1 VVFGAIA
8 ALALL
13 GVLLACGLMGLALS
27 ARGQL

>member
-1 VVFGAIA
+1 VFGAVA
-8 ALALL
+8 ALALM